1 MLLQPMPQVR
11 RIKKTTPNQ
20 RIKTHPMVRFSQPV
34 LNGGG
39 MTQETS
45 DPVGEIL
52 NQDLSVVLISN
63 ALDQIERW
71 SDAVL
76 DEAQVIVYDYD
87 TDDLA
92 SVVGQLTILAETQ
105 GREIGHLAILSHG
118 GPGAIYFSAN
128 ELVTLETIAVDP
140 SDWRQLDGILAE
152 DARIDFYGCDVGR
165 GEAGLELVAE
175 LSELSGAIVW
185 ASDDATGSSEYC
197 DWELEVRTGDSFP
210 SLSY

>member
-1 MLLQPMPQVR
+1 MVTLETLEERIVLDAATTDASGQENQENNSQTTDQDSPDGAIQPAG
-11 RIKKTTPNQ
+11 
-20 RIKTHPMVRFSQPV
+20 

-45 DPVGEIL
+45 DPVGKIL

-92 SVVGQLTILAETQ
+92 SVVGQLTSLAETQ

-165 GEAGLELVAE
+165 GRGWAGNWL
-175 LSELSGAIVW
+175 
-185 ASDDATGSSEYC
+185 
-197 DWELEVRTGDSFP
+197 RSFR
-210 SLSY
+210 S